1 MSRII
6 DGKAISAAVKARIQ
20 SEVSALKA
28 RGISVGLA
36 VIIVGEN
43 PASKIYV
50 ANKKKACEAL
60 GIVSEEYALPESTTE
75 QELLELINT
84 LNNKKS
90 INGILCQLP
99 LPPHL
104 DEKLIIK
111 AGLINDEFG
120 FEYFTGHGYAAVMF
134 EGESSD
140 PEKVSA
146 EIKAEIERIKTDG
159 IDKKLFSA
167 VRCGMY
173 GDAVRSFNSV
183 ESITMNLVNCAMFDC
198 GLFDEL
204 KYLKNITAEDVL
216 KRLQLLDADKSV
228 LSVIEPTE
236 EQR

>member
-20 SEVSALKA
+20 SEVSALTA

-60 GIVSEEYALPESTTE
+60 GIVSEEYALSESTTE

-99 LPPHL
+99 LPQIAILPQRPDVGIKHTITSL
-104 DEKLIIK
+104 FPRPLAVSGQAENVVGADVIVLAEFHKIGNGRRVVARLI
-111 AGLINDEFG
+111 AGDLYLMIADGRRQLPLTLI
-120 FEYFTGHGYAAVMF
+120 V
-134 EGESSD
+134 
-140 PEKVSA
+140 V
-146 EIKAEIERIKTDG
+146 
-159 IDKKLFSA
+159 
-167 VRCGMY
+167 
-173 GDAVRSFNSV
+173 
-183 ESITMNLVNCAMFDC
+183 
-198 GLFDEL
+198 
-204 KYLKNITAEDVL
+204 
-216 KRLQLLDADKSV
+216 DADV
-228 LSVIEPTE
+228 DHALNHVISPLFC
-236 EQR
+236 